1 MSLRPFSAFS
11 TSAMHRNGLGF
22 SLSCSAGSS
31 SSSSILGHA
40 FSNKFLYLGSQK
52 PRSSKFMASVSKETD
67 VMPLEGVIF
76 QPFEEVKNEAFVVPV
91 NPQVS
96 LARQYYADEC
106 EAAINEQIKSV
117 ILSCLCFF
125 L

>member
-1 MSLRPFSAFS
+1 
-11 TSAMHRNGLGF
+11 
-22 SLSCSAGSS
+22 
-31 SSSSILGHA
+31 
-40 FSNKFLYLGSQK
+40 
-52 PRSSKFMASVSKETD
+52 MASVSKETD
-67 VMPLEGVIF
+67 FMPLEGVIF